1 MTIADL
7 VREASAELDHHVSSS
22 ADECLKCNVC
32 NTVCPVLRVTDLFA
46 GPKYEGPQAQRF
58 RLARGQQIQGPFSAH
73 VQSPGPLG
81 RLLLRLRLVHDRVS
95 RRA

>member
-7 VREASAELDHHVSSS
+7 VRGGVREPTTRSRSPS
-22 ADECLKCNVC
+22 DECLKCNVC
-32 NTVCPVLRVTDLFA
+32 NTVCPVLRVTDLFP

-58 RLARGQQIQGPFSAH
+58 RLAGGE
-73 VQSPGPLG
+73 QSRARSRPTPPRPTTRSTTARAAAGARP
-81 RLLLRLRLVHDRVS
+81 RA

>member
-7 VREASAELDHHVSSS
+7 VAEAAGELDHHVSSS

-32 NTVCPVLRVTDLFA
+32 NTVCPVMRVTDLFP

-58 RLARGQQIQGPFSAH
+58 RLARGQQTQGPFSTL
-73 VQSPGPLG
+73 VPSPDHSVDYCSGCG
-81 RLLLRLRLVHDRVS
+81 
-95 RRA
+95 